1 MFGPFVH
8 DIDPILAEF
17 EGFYFW
23 WYGASYTFGFLAGF
37 FWLRANRTALAFDTD
52 AVYKL
57 IIYIAIG
64 VP

>member
-8 DIDPILAEF
+8 DI
-17 EGFYFW
+17 
-23 WYGASYTFGFLAGF
+23 
-37 FWLRANRTALAFDTD
+37 D

-64 VP
+64 VIVGGRAIEVVFFREYRSSLYGLPPETGVL